1 MAQHRSFKIKKG
13 LDLPIAGAPV
23 QRIGAGKSVGKV
35 ALLGPDYLDLRPV
48 MAVQEG
54 SRVRLG
60 QVLFEDRKN
69 PGVRYTSPGCGR
81 VAAIHRGERR
91 AFLSIVV
98 ELEGDEEERFEEQ
111 AGIPPE
117 QLTRQQ
123 VVEKLAASGLWTAL
137 RTRPY
142 GKVPPLDSAPHS
154 IFVTAIDT
162 NPLAADPAAV
172 IAGQEQDLAR
182 GLAVLTRLT
191 DGPLFLCK
199 APGLGLQ
206 VGDGA
211 ALIVAEFQGPHPAGL
226 PGTHIHFLDPV
237 GPHKTVW
244 HLNYQDAMAI
254 GRLFATGR
262 LSTERVVSLGG
273 PVVRQPRLLR
283 TRLGACIGE
292 LVAGELED
300 GENRVISGSVL
311 AGRTAAGPM
320 DFLGRYHLQ
329 VSALAEG
336 RQRVFLGW
344 QSPGLDK
351 FSVKNLFLARLFP
364 NRRFP
369 FTTSA
374 EGSRRAMVPIG
385 TYEQVMPLDILPTFL
400 LRSLAVGDTDRAQEL
415 GCLELDEEDLGLC
428 TFACPGKHEYAP
440 LLRRALERI
449 EKEG

>member
-1 MAQHRSFKIKKG
+1 MAQQRVFKIKKG

-23 QRIGAGKSVGKV
+23 QAIAEGKPLGKV
-35 ALLGPDYLDLRPV
+35 GLLGPDYPGMRPV

-54 SRVRLG
+54 SRVKLG

-69 PGVRYTSPGCGR
+69 PGIRYTSPGCGR
-81 VAAIHRGERR
+81 VAAVHRGERR
-91 AFLSIVV
+91 AFLSVAI
-98 ELEGDEEERFEEQ
+98 ELEGDEEERFAEYS
-111 AGIPPE
+111 GIPLE

-123 VVEKLAASGLWTAL
+123 VKEQLAASGLWTAL

-142 GKVPPLDSAPHS
+142 SKVPALESAPHS
-154 IFVTAIDT
+154 IFVTATDT
-162 NPLAADPAAV
+162 NPLAADPAMV
-172 IAGQEQDLAR
+172 IAGQEQDLSRALTV
-182 GLAVLTRLT
+182 LAKLTE
-191 DGPLFLCK
+191 GPVFLCR
-199 APGLGLQ
+199 APGVNLPG
-206 VGDGA
+206 GNGA
-211 ALIVAEFQGPHPAGL
+211 AVMVAEFRGPHPAGL

-244 HLNYQDAMAI
+244 HLNYQDAIAI

-262 LSTERVVSLGG
+262 LSVERVIALGG
-273 PVVRQPRLLR
+273 PVVKRPRLLR
-283 TRLGACIGE
+283 TRVGACISE
-292 LVAGELED
+292 LVAGELEE
-300 GENRVISGSVL
+300 GESRVISGSVL
-311 AGRTAAGPM
+311 AGRVAAGPM

-344 QSPGLDK
+344 QDPGLDK
-351 FSVKNLFLARLFP
+351 FSVKNLFLSKLFP
-364 NRRFP
+364 NKRFS

-374 EGSRRAMVPIG
+374 EGSHRAMVPIG

-400 LRSLAVGDTDRAQEL
+400 LRSLIVGDTDRAQEL

-428 TFACPGKHEYAP
+428 TFACPGKYEYAP

>member
-1 MAQHRSFKIKKG
+1 MEQQRVFKIKKG
-13 LDLPIAGAPV
+13 LDLPIAGTPV
-23 QRIGAGKSVGKV
+23 QMIAEGRPVGKV
-35 ALLGPDYLDLRPV
+35 GLLGPDYPGMRPG

-54 SRVRLG
+54 ARVKLG

-69 PGVRYTSPGCGR
+69 PGVRYVSPGCGK

-91 AFLSIVV
+91 AFLSVAV
-98 ELEGDEEERFEEQ
+98 ELEGDEEERFEQ
-111 AGIPPE
+111 YAGIPLE

-123 VVEKLAASGLWTAL
+123 VKEKLAASGLWTAL

-142 GKVPPLDSAPHS
+142 SRVPALESAPHS

-162 NPLAADPAAV
+162 NPLAADPAVV

-182 GLAVLTRLT
+182 ALTVLAKLTE
-191 DGPLFLCK
+191 GPVFLCK
-199 APGLGLQ
+199 ALGANLP
-206 VGDGA
+206 VGNGA
-211 ALIVAEFQGPHPAGL
+211 AVTVAEFRGPHPAGL

-237 GPHKTVW
+237 GPHKAVW
-244 HLNYQDAMAI
+244 HLNYQDAIAI

-262 LSTERVVSLGG
+262 LSVERVVALGG
-273 PVVRQPRLLR
+273 PVVKRPRLLR
-283 TRLGACIGE
+283 TRLGACVGE
-292 LVAGELED
+292 LVAGELEE

-311 AGRTAAGPM
+311 AGRAAVGPM
-320 DFLGRYHLQ
+320 DFQGRYHLQ

-344 QSPGLDK
+344 QDPGLDK
-351 FSVKNLFLARLFP
+351 FSVKNLFLSKLFP
-364 NRRFP
+364 NKKFS

-374 EGSRRAMVPIG
+374 EGSPRAMVPIG
-385 TYEQVMPLDILPTFL
+385 TYEQLMPLDILPTFL
-400 LRSLAVGDTDRAQEL
+400 LRSLITGDTDRAQEL

-428 TFACPGKHEYAP
+428 TFACPGKYEYAP
-440 LLRRALERI
+440 LLRRVLEKI